1 MKKVLACL
9 LMLAL
14 ALTMTAALAEEEKT
28 YVIGMSQCNLG
39 EPWRVA
45 MNDQIAAAAAEYP
58 MPRRTTPSRSPTSR
72 TSCRWASISS
82 LPPRTRPRR

>member
-28 YVIGMSQCNLG
+28 YVIGMSS
-39 EPWRVA
+39 A
-45 MNDQIAAAAAEYP
+45 
-58 MPRRTTPSRSPTSR
+58 T
-72 TSCRWASISS
+72 WAS
-82 LPPRTRPRR
+82 PGAWP